1 MSNETIIVNDTEFRV
16 LPQGDDHEKDPWFKC
31 ACSTIIKQEKNLHK
45 HTLTKS
51 HEQNLI
57 NKHYFAPPKESLLR
71 PGLKF
76 PEGVIINREQKLT
89 TQSPV

>member
-1 MSNETIIVNDTEFRV
+1 MSNETIIINDTEFRV
-16 LPQGDDHEKDPWFKC
+16 LYQDDDHIKEPHYKC

-51 HEQNLI
+51 HKQNLI

-71 PGLKF
+71 PGLEF
-76 PEGVIINREQKLT
+76 PKGVVINREQKLT
-89 TQSPV
+89 TQSSI